1 MAKAKVETKQ
11 MLRNLE
17 IDKLE
22 KPGLIGRGPEDKYTN
37 LVEFCTSE
45 IPKNDER
52 FGILKAEVDQYSEI
66 LRQFK
71 SRMDKQFHQKIP

>member
-1 MAKAKVETKQ
+1 

-52 FGILKAEVDQYSEI
+52 FGILKAEVD
-66 LRQFK
+66 
-71 SRMDKQFHQKIP
+71 